1 MKSLI
6 PYLFVALALTS
17 CSSMNDSL
25 SDLGLSSGTYLSGI
39 GGKSGVNTDIPA
51 EARLGQGYWDWPAG
65 LTGTR
70 RIVIDT
76 KLQKVTYYVNDTI
89 VGTSPVS
96 TGKEGHATPVGTYK
110 VILKDKDYKSGTYGV
125 LRSKST
131 GEVVQAD
138 FNNRTSSVPA
148 GCYYDPAP
156 MPWFVSFLPG
166 YGMHQGF
173 VAGYP
178 VSHGCVRMPEDMA
191 RIFYENTP
199 MGTTV
204 IVK

>member
-1 MKSLI
+1 MIRYSIILI
-6 PYLFVALALTS
+6 GGCLALAS
-17 CSSMNDSL
+17 CIPNEYAKTQQAKSSYL
-25 SDLGLSSGTYLSGI
+25 HGVGGT
-39 GGKSGVNTDIPA
+39 SGVKTDIPP
-51 EARLGQGYWDWPAG
+51 EARLGQGFWDWPAG
-65 LTGTR
+65 LEGER

-76 KLQKVTYYVNDTI
+76 KLQKVTYYVGDTI

-96 TGKEGHATPVGTYK
+96 TGTEGHATPLGTYK
-110 VILKDKDYKSGTYGV
+110 IIKKDKDYKSGTYGV
-125 LRSKST
+125 LRSKAT
-131 GEVVQAD
+131 GAVVNGD
-138 FNNRTSSVPA
+138 FNNRAGSVPA

-156 MPWFVSFLPG
+156 MPYYLSFLPG

-191 RIFYENTP
+191 RVFFENTP

-204 IVK
+204 VVK